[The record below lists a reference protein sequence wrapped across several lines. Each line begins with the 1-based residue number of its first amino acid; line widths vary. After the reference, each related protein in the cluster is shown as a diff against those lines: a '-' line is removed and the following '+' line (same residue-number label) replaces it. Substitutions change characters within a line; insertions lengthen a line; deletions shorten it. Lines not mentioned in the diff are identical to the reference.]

1 MTSIKKSNLRGL
13 LFLFFF
19 VCYISIILEKSL
31 QPGADA

>member
-13 LFLFFF
+13 LFLFF
-19 VCYISIILEKSL
+19 VCYISIILEKSR